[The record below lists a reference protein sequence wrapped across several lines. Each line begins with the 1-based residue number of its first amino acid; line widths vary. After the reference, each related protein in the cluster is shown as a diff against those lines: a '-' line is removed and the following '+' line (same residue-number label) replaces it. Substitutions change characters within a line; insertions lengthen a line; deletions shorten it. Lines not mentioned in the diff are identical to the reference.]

1 MAGGPDQLAED
12 HGGHLLSAGH
22 GASPYGVNLTPEHGR
37 SVNLGAVRRVENSI
51 SKMLRED
58 PNTSV
63 YLSREIQYVGR
74 ADRGSIFLIQW
85 GPDGVEH
92 LQQVRVT
99 NLVSH
104 EPATRAGGL
113 AD

>member
-1 MAGGPDQLAED
+1 M
-12 HGGHLLSAGH
+12 LSAGH
-22 GASPYGVNLTPEHGR
+22 GGSPYGVNLIPEHGR

-74 ADRGSIFLIQW
+74 ADRGSIFLIHW
-85 GPDGVEH
+85 GRDGVEH

-99 NLVSH
+99 NHVSH
-104 EPATRAGGL
+104 EAATRAGGL

>member
-1 MAGGPDQLAED
+1 
-12 HGGHLLSAGH
+12 
-22 GASPYGVNLTPEHGR
+22 
-37 SVNLGAVRRVENSI
+37 VENSI

-63 YLSREIQYVGR
+63 YPSREMQYFGR
-74 ADRGSIFLIQW
+74 ADRGSIFLIHW
-85 GPDGVEH
+85 GRDVVEH

-99 NLVSH
+99 NHVSH
-104 EPATRAGGL
+104 EAATRAGGL